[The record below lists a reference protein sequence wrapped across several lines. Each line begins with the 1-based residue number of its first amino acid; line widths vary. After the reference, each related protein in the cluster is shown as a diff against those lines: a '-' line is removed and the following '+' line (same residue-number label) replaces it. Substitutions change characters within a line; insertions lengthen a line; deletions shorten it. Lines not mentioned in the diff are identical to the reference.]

1 MQSAQHAQDYYS
13 IVGVAGDAGEE
24 EIRAAYRAKARQL
37 HPDLGGSAEEMR
49 LLNNAYEVL
58 SDPSAC
64 RAYDSSRIA
73 DYTQHDSFTP
83 QSSASCAIESG
94 YRGQYI
100 KTIWRLVLGADCCLF
115 LGLYFVLV
123 KLDPDVSRS
132 VVQSSLALCAAVF
145 FLSSTA
151 VFLYRYHKT
160 TRAEPGGFS
169 PKSPGIDSQQEV
181 RDERLERRLYPAR
194 SSRCNTYAP
203 ILWCGVVSHH

>member
-1 MQSAQHAQDYYS
+1 MQSPLHAQDHYS
-13 IVGVAGDAGEE
+13 VIGVAANADEV

-49 LLNNAYEVL
+49 LLNSAYEVL
-58 SDPSAC
+58 SDPSAR
-64 RAYDSSRIA
+64 RAYDSGRIA
-73 DYTQHDSFTP
+73 DYTQHDSFAP
-83 QSSASCAIESG
+83 QSSASCSIESG

-123 KLDPDVSRS
+123 TLDPEVSRS

-145 FLSSTA
+145 FLSSAA

-160 TRAEPGGFS
+160 TQAESRGVARKGPGA
-169 PKSPGIDSQQEV
+169 DSQ
-181 RDERLERRLYPAR
+181 
-194 SSRCNTYAP
+194 
-203 ILWCGVVSHH
+203 